1 MSDSDGYRVRPV
13 TVSTHVPADSATVF
27 EFISDTR
34 NDPIWCPN
42 VTDVTQGNGVGVGVG
57 SSFRFHQRV
66 EARGRVLDSDV
77 DVEIVE
83 LGERSIRWRVE
94 DRFQVR
100 DVLVEV
106 SPDGDGSLVTQTT
119 TAMFKRAPGL
129 LTRWGYP
136 LLAKRTF
143 KDQFGRLAEHF
154 G

>member
-1 MSDSDGYRVRPV
+1 MSDTDGYRVHPI
-13 TVSTHVPADSATVF
+13 TVSTHVPADPAIVF

-34 NDPIWCPN
+34 NDPVWCPN
-42 VTDVTQGNGVGVGVG
+42 VTEVTQVDGVGVGVG

-100 DVLVEV
+100 DVSVEV
-106 SPDGDGSLVTQTT
+106 TPDRAGSLVTQTT
-119 TAMFKRAPGL
+119 TAVFKRKPGL
-129 LTRWGYP
+129 AKWVYP
-136 LLAKRTF
+136 KLARRTF
-143 KDQFGRLAEHF
+143 QDQFGRLAEHF
-154 G
+154 R